1 MIFDAC
7 RTHRSVNIIH
17 NTLPMSRRFHP
28 SLKNFSDL
36 SRICTIISG
45 NNFIQKIIF
54 FTRIC
59 FGIPRSFV
67 GMHNCQFLRPKQR
80 VLLHAVQIGPG
91 NRRMT
96 FCRPGFIDH
105 IRNSYTSLASRNH
118 IRRCVVAVFVGGVRT
133 ALGLVVVTLPT
144 LGFTELTLAAVV

>member
-80 VLLHAVQIGPG
+80 ILLHAVQIGPG
-91 NRRMT
+91 NWRMT

-105 IRNSYTSLASRNH
+105 IQELIHQLGITEIN
-118 IRRCVVAVFVGGVRT
+118 IRRRVVAVFVGGVRT
-133 ALGLVVVTLPT
+133 ALGLSCSHRSSLPWD
-144 LGFTELTLAAVV
+144 LQS